1 MARTASS
8 TTAVSARRTTFT
20 SNAVVIP
27 TKSDVQHRKQ
37 AKTEP
42 PPNTAFLEEDEG
54 VEREAALS
62 SPIKGGQR
70 LSNEVRHVFRAEIRC
85 ADLVTGPCQS

>member
-8 TTAVSARRTTFT
+8 TTAVSAHRTTFT

-27 TKSDVQHRKQ
+27 TKSDVQRRKQ

-42 PPNTAFLEEDEG
+42 PPNNTTFLEEDEG

-70 LSNEVRHVFRAEIRC
+70 LSNEVCHCSGLRFIVLI
-85 ADLVTGPCQS
+85 